1 MHDFFPLIHTDMVS
15 SFILNIG
22 LQEYHRLPLTC
33 RMGLIKLNVTLGYS
47 KCLQGCLIL
56 RVNFSY
62 LSL

>member
-1 MHDFFPLIHTDMVS
+1 MIFFLIIPVPFT
-15 SFILNIG
+15 LNIG
-22 LQEYHRLPLTC
+22 LQEYHRLPLTHKI
-33 RMGLIKLNVTLGYS
+33 GLIKPNVTPGYS

>member
-1 MHDFFPLIHTDMVS
+1 MHDFFPLIPANMES
-15 SFILNIG
+15 SFTLNLG
-22 LQEYHRLPLTC
+22 LREYHRLPLT
-33 RMGLIKLNVTLGYS
+33 RKMGLIKLSVTLGYS

>member
-1 MHDFFPLIHTDMVS
+1 MHDFFPLIPADMES
-15 SFILNIG
+15 SFTLNIG

-33 RMGLIKLNVTLGYS
+33 KIGVIKLNVTLGYS